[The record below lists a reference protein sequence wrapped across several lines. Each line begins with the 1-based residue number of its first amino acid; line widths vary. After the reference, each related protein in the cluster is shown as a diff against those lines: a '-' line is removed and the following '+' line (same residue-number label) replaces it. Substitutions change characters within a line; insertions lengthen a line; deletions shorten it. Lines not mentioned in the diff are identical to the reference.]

1 MKPSELD
8 ILVQKA
14 IVKVFTNKDFKKMF
28 YRGIAEGIVKN
39 KTFINEIRKLNDKE
53 MINEKEDSLSDMDG
67 FIEKY
72 RVK

>member
-1 MKPSELD
+1 MKLSELD

-14 IVKVFTNKDFKKMF
+14 IVKVFTNQEFKKMF
-28 YRGIAEGIVKN
+28 YMGIVEGIVKN